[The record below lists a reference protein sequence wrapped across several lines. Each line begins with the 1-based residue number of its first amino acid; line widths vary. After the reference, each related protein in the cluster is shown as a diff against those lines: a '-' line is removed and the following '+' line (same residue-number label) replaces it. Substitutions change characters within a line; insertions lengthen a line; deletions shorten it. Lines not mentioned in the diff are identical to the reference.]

1 MPFPPHRHPV
11 VLAPSSGAPTY
22 NAPQWSLAVD
32 SVTGVVQDTNPTR
45 RVTQVVAEAVVQDT
59 NPTRRVTQIVI
70 EVVVGSNPRFW
81 ATVIT

>member
-1 MPFPPHRHPV
+1 MAITRR
-11 VLAPSSGAPTY
+11 
-22 NAPQWSLAVD
+22 
-32 SVTGVVQDTNPTR
+32 VTQEVIEVVVQDTNPTR